1 MPEDIAKTV
10 EADMESILSERV
22 LASSERE
29 RAMKLLTH
37 MMLRLWTRFALESG
51 HRLVLTPSQF
61 TLGTYEGKMNW
72 ILNETAN
79 FRSMNEIE
87 LGAKY
92 RMRHSLI
99 AEIYTQKDE
108 GRVRLV
114 FALEDEEIKGKPV
127 LVNYLVYD
135 EPLNS
140 FKLEAALASL
150 RPALPNWLKTILTKS
165 DNPLF
170 GYCKEQLECVG
181 V

>member
-1 MPEDIAKTV
+1 MPEDIAKIV

-51 HRLVLTPSQF
+51 DRLDLTPSQF

-114 FALEDEEIKGKPV
+114 FALEEEEIKGKPV
-127 LVNYLVYD
+127 FVNYLVY
-135 EPLNS
+135 ESSLAA
-140 FKLEAALASL
+140 FRLESALSL
-150 RPALPNWLKTILTKS
+150 IKPALPSWLKTILTKNE
-165 DNPLF
+165 DPLWRF
-170 GYCKEQLECVG
+170 CKDTFECVG